1 LTPDLTRCIVRLMA
15 RIVCSFG
22 SWPALSAACL
32 ALASCQAVP
41 APRAPDAPADL
52 DGQVRMII
60 ADVDRRNPDRAALC
74 RKGFE
79 TIRYEVTTSGTDLV
93 MKGRIGNTVYAAGT
107 RATQLIYGG
116 CVR

>member
-1 LTPDLTRCIVRLMA
+1 MA

-22 SWPALSAACL
+22 SWPALSATCL

-41 APRAPDAPADL
+41 APRAADAPADL

-93 MKGRIGNTVYAAGT
+93 MKGRIGNTVYAAGI
-107 RATQLIYGG
+107 RATQSIYGG
-116 CVR
+116 CLR